1 VVQMAIPLLADSNPD
16 VCFHAGRLCA
26 AASPEHARK
35 QVSALIPKLPAS
47 LHAIWGL
54 APEAREVVPA
64 LTPLLESGDARV
76 ARTAAKA
83 LRDIGPDAAPAIP
96 AMRKLLAGGELD
108 ALVRNAICEALGAV
122 GPAARR
128 ALPELLAQL
137 RDPRFMPASIDYR
150 DEVWRPCFDAISA
163 LALIGD
169 RSQTVLSGLRSLLSS
184 KNPMVQL
191 EALGALV
198 RLAPD
203 SPEVLVDLLNWLDGS
218 LVNGDGRVEVILAI
232 GRLNVD
238 RQGAVPPLIGALQD
252 RDAEVRKAAAWA
264 LGQIGPEAEAALP
277 ALHEAL
283 GEWRNSFHDPAG
295 NADWLV
301 YDDPVSRI
309 HVSQWIDGNRPLL
322 GKKDKR
328 LSAMSVRQV
337 VQEAIAAVE

>member
-1 VVQMAIPLLADSNPD
+1 
-16 VCFHAGRLCA
+16 
-26 AASPEHARK
+26 
-35 QVSALIPKLPAS
+35 
-47 LHAIWGL
+47 L

-122 GPAARR
+122 GPAGRR

-150 DEVWRPCFDAISA
+150 DERLRPCFDAISA
-163 LALIGD
+163 LALVSD
-169 RSQTVLSGLRSLLSS
+169 RSPAALSGLRALLSS

-203 SPEVLVDLLNWLDGS
+203 SPEVLVDLLN
-218 LVNGDGRVEVILAI
+218 
-232 GRLNVD
+232 
-238 RQGAVPPLIGALQD
+238 
-252 RDAEVRKAAAWA
+252 
-264 LGQIGPEAEAALP
+264 
-277 ALHEAL
+277 
-283 GEWRNSFHDPAG
+283 
-295 NADWLV
+295 
-301 YDDPVSRI
+301 
-309 HVSQWIDGNRPLL
+309 
-322 GKKDKR
+322 
-328 LSAMSVRQV
+328 
-337 VQEAIAAVE
+337 